1 MRTAAFCYVENL
13 MSFVDI
19 VGNALSGGVLGAAGA
34 AFSRWHEAKLELT
47 KLAIANQQ
55 ALKLAEHELERMK
68 LAQDGAGLA
77 ASAPV
82 DAATYST
89 ETSQYASSQL
99 MLVDAVRGLVRPLLT
114 ALLLCST
121 MYYTNRL
128 LTIVGMN
135 LTPAEAHQLLQF
147 LLESTVSC
155 TGIAL
160 TWWFGARPTKQTKPT

>member
-1 MRTAAFCYVENL
+1 
-13 MSFVDI
+13 MSLLDLAS
-19 VGNALSGGVLGAAGA
+19 NAISGGVLGAAGA

-47 KLAIANQQ
+47 KLEIAN
-55 ALKLAEHELERMK
+55 KHELEL
-68 LAQDGAGLA
+68 LAAKQDGNGLV

-89 ETSQYASSQL
+89 QTSPQASATL
-99 MLVDAVRGLVRPLLT
+99 MAVDAIRGLVRPLLT

-121 MYYTNRL
+121 MYYTSKVLDVAALNISPTEAQEL
-128 LTIVGMN
+128 LR
-135 LTPAEAHQLLQF
+135 F

-160 TWWFGARPTKQTKPT
+160 TWWFGARPTKQPLKG

>member
-1 MRTAAFCYVENL
+1 

-47 KLAIANQQ
+47 KLAIAN
-55 ALKLAEHELERMK
+55 KHELEL
-68 LAQDGAGLA
+68 LAAKQDGEGLV

-82 DAATYST
+82 DAATYSVQ
-89 ETSQYASSQL
+89 TSANASPSL

-114 ALLLCST
+114 AMLLCST
-121 MYYTNRL
+121 MYYTSRL
-128 LTIVGMN
+128 LDIASMN
-135 LTPAEAHQLLQF
+135 ITPVEAQKLLQF

-160 TWWFGARPTKQTKPT
+160 TWWFGARPTTQLKPKG

>member
-1 MRTAAFCYVENL
+1 
-13 MSFVDI
+13 MSLVDI
-19 VGNALSGGVLGAAGA
+19 VGNALGGGVLGAAGA
-34 AFSRWHEAKLELT
+34 AFSRWHEAKLELA
-47 KLAIANQQ
+47 KLEISN
-55 ALKLAEHELERMK
+55 KHELERMV
-68 LAQDGAGLA
+68 LAQDGEGLV

-89 ETSQYASSQL
+89 GTSEHATPQL

-121 MYYTNRL
+121 MYYTSRL
-128 LTIVGMN
+128 LTLAGAQ
-135 LTPAEAHQLLQF
+135 LTPAEAHDLLKF

-160 TWWFGARPTKQTKPT
+160 TWWFGARPTKQAHKG

>member
-1 MRTAAFCYVENL
+1 
-13 MSFVDI
+13 MSLVDI
-19 VGNALSGGVLGAAGA
+19 VGNALGGGVLGAAGA
-34 AFSRWHEAKLELT
+34 AFSRWHEAKLELA
-47 KLAIANQQ
+47 KLEINN
-55 ALKLAEHELERMK
+55 KHELEL
-68 LAQDGAGLA
+68 LAAKQDGDGLV

-89 ETSQYASSQL
+89 ETSKNVTPQL

-121 MYYTNRL
+121 MYYTSRL
-128 LTIVGMN
+128 LTLAGAQ
-135 LTPAEAHQLLQF
+135 LTTAEAHDLLKF

-160 TWWFGARPTKQTKPT
+160 TWWFGARPTKQAHKG

>member
-1 MRTAAFCYVENL
+1 
-13 MSFVDI
+13 MSLVDI
-19 VGNALSGGVLGAAGA
+19 VGNALGGGVLGAAGA
-34 AFSRWHEAKLELT
+34 AFSRWHEAKLELA
-47 KLAIANQQ
+47 KLEINN
-55 ALKLAEHELERMK
+55 KHELEL
-68 LAQDGAGLA
+68 LAAKQDGDGLV

-89 ETSQYASSQL
+89 ETSKNATPQL

-121 MYYTNRL
+121 MYYTSRL
-128 LTIVGMN
+128 LTLAGAQ
-135 LTPAEAHQLLQF
+135 LTTAEAHDLLKF

-160 TWWFGARPTKQTKPT
+160 TWWFGARPTKQAHKG

>member
-1 MRTAAFCYVENL
+1 
-13 MSFVDI
+13 MSLLELA
-19 VGNALSGGVLGAAGA
+19 GNALSGGVLGAAGA
-34 AFSRWHEAKLELT
+34 AFSRWHEAKLEIT
-47 KLAIANQQ
+47 KLEINN
-55 ALKLAEHELERMK
+55 KHELEL
-68 LAQDGAGLA
+68 LAAKQDGDGLV

-89 ETSQYASSQL
+89 ETSQYASPHL

-121 MYYTNRL
+121 MYYTSRL
-128 LTIVGMN
+128 LTLAGAQ
-135 LTPAEAHQLLQF
+135 LTPAEAHDLLKF

-160 TWWFGARPTKQTKPT
+160 TWWFGARPTKQAHKG

>member
-1 MRTAAFCYVENL
+1 
-13 MSFVDI
+13 MSLVDI
-19 VGNALSGGVLGAAGA
+19 VGNALGGGVLGAAGA
-34 AFSRWHEAKLELT
+34 AFSRWHEAKLELA
-47 KLAIANQQ
+47 KLEINN
-55 ALKLAEHELERMK
+55 KHELEL
-68 LAQDGAGLA
+68 LAAKQDGDGLV

-89 ETSQYASSQL
+89 ETSQNATPQL

-121 MYYTNRL
+121 MYYTSRL
-128 LTIVGMN
+128 LTLAGAQ
-135 LTPAEAHQLLQF
+135 LTTAEAHDLLKF

-160 TWWFGARPTKQTKPT
+160 TWWFGARPTKQAHKG

>member
-1 MRTAAFCYVENL
+1 
-13 MSFVDI
+13 MSLVDI
-19 VGNALSGGVLGAAGA
+19 VGNALGGGVLGAAGA
-34 AFSRWHEAKLELT
+34 AFSRWHEAKLELA
-47 KLAIANQQ
+47 KLEINNKHQLAMAEQ
-55 ALKLAEHELERMK
+55 ALTAQVVK
-68 LAQDGAGLA
+68 QDGDGLI

-89 ETSQYASSQL
+89 ETSKNATPQL

-121 MYYTNRL
+121 MYYTSRL
-128 LTIVGMN
+128 LTLAGAQ
-135 LTPAEAHQLLQF
+135 LTPAEAHDLLKF

-160 TWWFGARPTKQTKPT
+160 TWWFGARPTKQAHKG

>member
-1 MRTAAFCYVENL
+1 
-13 MSFVDI
+13 MSLVDI
-19 VGNALSGGVLGAAGA
+19 VGNALGGGVLGAAGA

-47 KLAIANQQ
+47 KLEISN
-55 ALKLAEHELERMK
+55 KHELERMV
-68 LAQDGAGLA
+68 LAQDGDGLV

-89 ETSQYASSQL
+89 GTSEHATPQL

-121 MYYTNRL
+121 MYYTSRL
-128 LTIVGMN
+128 LTLAGAQ
-135 LTPAEAHQLLQF
+135 LTPAEAHDLLKF

-160 TWWFGARPTKQTKPT
+160 TWWFGARPTKQAHKG

>member
-1 MRTAAFCYVENL
+1 
-13 MSFVDI
+13 MSLLELA
-19 VGNALSGGVLGAAGA
+19 GNALSGGVLGAAGA

-47 KLAIANQQ
+47 KLEINNKHQLDMAEQG
-55 ALKLAEHELERMK
+55 LAAQVVK
-68 LAQDGAGLA
+68 QDGDSLV

-89 ETSQYASSQL
+89 ATSQYASSQL